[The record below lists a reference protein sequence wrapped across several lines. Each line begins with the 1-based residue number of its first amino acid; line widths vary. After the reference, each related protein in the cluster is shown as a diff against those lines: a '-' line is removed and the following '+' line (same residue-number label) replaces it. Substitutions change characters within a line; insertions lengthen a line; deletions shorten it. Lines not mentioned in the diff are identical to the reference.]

1 MCIAPHPQVK
11 KVAQAAAASRSVAAL
26 IVSEQQGS
34 AAATSE
40 GENGAGSSAEKQ
52 HEPDS
57 SSLGNRFGSAD
68 PHKRQKRTHGE
79 HNQQA
84 QGNICLD
91 DLQQVSLLVTFP
103 GVRVGIGLQIV

>member
-1 MCIAPHPQVK
+1 MMCITPQAK
-11 KVAQAAAASRSVAAL
+11 KVIHAAAASRSVAFPV
-26 IVSEQQGS
+26 ISEQRD
-34 AAATSE
+34 AATATSE

-91 DLQQVSLLVTFP
+91 DLQQVSLHVTFP